1 MVDEATLTQAAVEL
15 MQNAGFMQ
23 SVENLKQHYIH
34 ALLNTAANEQD
45 QREEI
50 YRRVAVLGSVIN
62 ELADIAQNPIE
73 TAH

>member
-1 MVDEATLTQAAVEL
+1 MVDEATLTQAANEL
-15 MQNAGFMQ
+15 MQNVAFKQG
-23 SVENLKQHYIH
+23 VDNLRVQYVN

-62 ELADIAQNPIE
+62 EIADIAMNPIE